1 MVRAAGDVPSSRP
14 TKEVVMRIANVR
26 GRLMLLEHE
35 SEIDVEE
42 ASQGRFPA
50 DPQALFQHWR
60 DFCRWAPTAT
70 GHTAIPVGDR
80 DLGAPSPRPA
90 QVFGIGL
97 KYAAHAAEAGLPV
110 PDRLPVFTKFPTC
123 LAGANADIVLPSGS
137 VDWEVELVVVIGVR
151 AYKVGEAAAWDHV
164 AGLAVGQ
171 DVSERVV
178 QWSGGGQF
186 SMGKSFPTFGPFGP
200 CLVTPDELP
209 NKDDLALRCWVND
222 ELMQESRTSD
232 MIFSVARIIEGLSAI
247 LPLLPGDVI
256 FTGTPSG
263 IGASRKPPR
272 FLQPG
277 DVVRSEIEGLGHL
290 VNRCVAGR

>member
-1 MVRAAGDVPSSRP
+1 
-14 TKEVVMRIANVR
+14 MRIANVR
-26 GRLMLLEHE
+26 GRLTLLETG
-35 SEIDVEE
+35 SEIDVEQT
-42 ASQGRFPA
+42 SKGKFGS
-50 DPQALFQHWR
+50 DPHAVFEQWAAFKA
-60 DFCRWAPTAT
+60 WAPTVT
-70 GHTAIPVGDR
+70 GGPAVPVGDA
-80 DLGAPSPRPA
+80 DLGPPAPRPA

-97 KYAAHAAEAGLPV
+97 NYAAHAAEAGLPV
-110 PDRLPVFTKFPTC
+110 PTSLPVFTKFPTC
-123 LAGANADIVLPSGS
+123 LAGPNSDIVLPSGS
-137 VDWEVELVVVIGVR
+137 VDWEVELVVVMGVR
-151 AYKVGEAAAWDHV
+151 AYRVAEGAAWDHV
-164 AGLAVGQ
+164 AGLCVGQ

-209 NKDDLALRCWVND
+209 NRDDLAIRCWVND

-232 MIFSVARIIEGLSAI
+232 MIFSVPRIIAGLSAI

-290 VNRCVAGR
+290 SNRCVAG

>member
-1 MVRAAGDVPSSRP
+1 
-14 TKEVVMRIANVR
+14 MRIANVC
-26 GRLMLLEHE
+26 GRLTLLETE

-42 ASQGRFPA
+42 ASKGRFSSDPHAVFA
-50 DPQALFQHWR
+50 DWAAFR
-60 DFCRWAPTAT
+60 AWAPTVS
-70 GHTAIPVGDR
+70 GHSVVPVGDR
-80 DLGAPSPRPA
+80 DLGPPAPRPA

-97 KYAAHAAEAGLPV
+97 NYAAHAAEAGLPV
-110 PDRLPVFTKFPTC
+110 PERLPVFTKFPTC
-123 LAGANADIVLPSGS
+123 LAGPNDDIVLPSS
-137 VDWEVELVVVIGVR
+137 AVDWEVELVVVIGLR
-151 AYKVGEAAAWDHV
+151 AHRVSEAAAWGHV

-186 SMGKSFPTFGPFGP
+186 SLGKSFPTFGPFGP

-209 NKDDLALRCWVND
+209 NRDDLAIRCWVND

-290 VNRCVAGR
+290 RNCCVAGA

>member
-1 MVRAAGDVPSSRP
+1 
-14 TKEVVMRIANVR
+14 MRIANVR
-26 GRLMLLEHE
+26 GRLTLLETG
-35 SEIDVEE
+35 SEIDVEQ
-42 ASQGRFPA
+42 ASKGRFSS
-50 DPQALFQHWR
+50 DPQAVFGEWAA
-60 DFCRWAPTAT
+60 FKAWAPTVT
-70 GHTAIPVGDR
+70 GGPAVPIGDG
-80 DLGAPSPRPA
+80 DLGPPAPRPA

-97 KYAAHAAEAGLPV
+97 NYAAHAAEAGLPV
-110 PDRLPVFTKFPTC
+110 PDKLPVFTKFPTC
-123 LAGANADIVLPSGS
+123 LAGPNADVILPSGA
-137 VDWEVELVVVIGVR
+137 VDWEVELVVVMGLR
-151 AYKVGEAAAWDHV
+151 AYRVAEGAAWEHV

-209 NKDDLALRCWVND
+209 NRDDLAIRCWVND

-232 MIFSVARIIEGLSAI
+232 MVFSVPRIIAGLSAI

-290 VNRCVAGR
+290 RNRCVAG